1 MDETRGMS
9 RRSTQPSALLILLC
23 IVGSA
28 LVAVLVTSFGNL
40 NAFDSQGLPTAN
52 RTLNQFTAVMLT
64 CIALIVPLTSN
75 LYTPRLVR
83 LYATHPLLVVGL
95 GVLILS
101 HILSLSIN
109 FFPPGHRAHH
119 PLILAISGCYLL
131 VMAGALPFLYGI
143 SQFLRPSYF
152 MPMLTRKGVADL
164 KALRGRVKVTQAGDF
179 FDTVDVLTNLALTG
193 MGRGDRQLVLLSL
206 QAFHVLL
213 METIAVGVTHPGLW
227 SAVRPRFVPG
237 LAREGQAYLT
247 REGIWPEG
255 YLLAQTLKVLE
266 SANRRQHEIVAE
278 LAGQLVETCELAV
291 GFGRETVVE
300 LHMMAFNS
308 LMREA
313 LDEKD
318 LRRFQNLSYHYRLLV
333 EALRDIPQRM
343 HEAAQNLIHYG
354 RVASRE
360 KLHFGFETVIY
371 DLGELILSLGRYREA
386 AAIELLEVW
395 VGPLWQECLDNP
407 ALRKVAWRTLART
420 YWEVKA
426 LGLEQLTSAIYWR
439 YLSDRAVHQ
448 EQLEIL
454 LEENRELH
462 FEFND
467 RLMRFAHVSP
477 AAVELAQDFL
487 MRGEE
492 E

>member
-1 MDETRGMS
+1 ML
-9 RRSTQPSALLILLC
+9 RRSAQPSTLLILLC
-23 IVGSA
+23 LGG
-28 LVAVLVTSFGNL
+28 AVLVALVVSSFGNL
-40 NAFDSQGLPTAN
+40 GAFDAQGLPTAN

-83 LYATHPLLVVGL
+83 LYATHPLLVSGL

-101 HILSLSIN
+101 HVLSLSIT
-109 FFPPGHRAHH
+109 FFPPQHPAHRG
-119 PLILAISGCYLL
+119 LVLAISSCYLV

-164 KALRGRVKVTQAGDF
+164 KGLSRTGKGARAADY
-179 FDTVDVLTNLALTG
+179 FDTIDVLTNLALTG
-193 MGRGDRQLVLLSL
+193 MGRGDRQLVLLAL

-213 METIAVGVTHPGLW
+213 METIAAGITQPELW
-227 SAVRPRFVPG
+227 TRARPRFVPG

-278 LAGQLVETCELAV
+278 LASQLVETCELAV

-300 LHMMAFNS
+300 LHVMAFNS

-333 EALRDIPQRM
+333 EALRDLPHRM

-354 RVASRE
+354 RVAARS

-371 DLGELILSLGRYREA
+371 DLGELILSLGRYREDA
-386 AAIELLEVW
+386 AMELLEVW
-395 VGPLWQECLDNP
+395 VGPLWQESLEDP
-407 ALRKVAWRTLART
+407 TLRKVAWRTLTRT
-420 YWEVKA
+420 YWEVKV
-426 LGLEQLTSAIYWR
+426 LGLESLATAIYWR
-439 YLSDRAVHQ
+439 YLSDSAVHR
-448 EQLEIL
+448 EQLEVM

-467 RLMRFAHVSP
+467 RLMRFAHFSP
-477 AAVELAQDFL
+477 AAVERAQAFMVD
-487 MRGEE
+487 GEL
-492 E
+492 